1 MATTSV
7 CDSFKVELGQGGHCC
22 NATLTGVAVTNVSGT
37 AALTGIASTAGWA
50 VGMALTG
57 TNVQAGTVVA
67 AITGPTTAT
76 MSQPSSGGAV
86 TSVTVT
92 GDAFKLLLIKVLP
105 SLTYNQTQTNVGT
118 PGTGSPTT
126 ANVGTD
132 EVSGTGYTSGGMALG
147 NVTPI
152 LNSTTAC
159 WDFSPSPSLTGAS
172 ISTTAGIIYNTS
184 TRLGAAASPLSGRTC
199 SIHDF
204 GGTQTVTSGT
214 ITFTMPAQTAGNAII
229 QLA

>member
-57 TNVQAGTVVA
+57 TGVPAGTVVA
-67 AITGPTTAT
+67 AVTGPTTAT
-76 MSQPSSGGAV
+76 MSQVSSAAV
-86 TSVTVT
+86 SSVTVT
-92 GDAFKLLLIKVLP
+92 GDAFKLLLIKVSP

-199 SIHDF
+199 SVHDF